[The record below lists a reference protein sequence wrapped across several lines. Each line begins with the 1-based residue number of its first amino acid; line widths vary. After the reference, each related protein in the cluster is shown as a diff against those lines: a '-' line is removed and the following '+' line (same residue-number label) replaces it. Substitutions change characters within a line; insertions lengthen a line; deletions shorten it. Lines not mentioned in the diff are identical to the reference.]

1 MFLTAFAPR
10 RAWPAAVAP
19 RVRWWPRAAGNKPS
33 FEVSFLV
40 ASAHRDVNLV
50 LGDDRPLPALQS
62 DVDQLL
68 SRFSTHLEVLL
79 RIVDVSAE
87 TNARFAR
94 MRRLGQLPRPLG
106 HLESRIHLVLAAESV
121 QELLAHVRDEG
132 ACLAGP
138 RRPRGWW
145 SFAHRFP
152 LSPVDVRWARDRE
165 EAHV

>member
-1 MFLTAFAPR
+1 MILTAFAPR
-10 RAWPAAVAP
+10 RARPAAAARVWWRP
-19 RVRWWPRAAGNKPS
+19 RTADNEPS
-33 FEVSFLV
+33 LEASSLV
-40 ASAHRDVNLV
+40 ARAHRDVNLV
-50 LGDDRPLPALQS
+50 LGDDRPLPDLQS

-87 TNARFAR
+87 TNTRFAR
-94 MRRLGQLPRPLG
+94 MRRLGQLPRPVG
-106 HLESRIHLVLAAESV
+106 HVESRIHLVLAAESV
-121 QELLAHVRDEG
+121 QELLAHVRAEG
-132 ACLAGP
+132 ACPAGP

-152 LSPVDVRWARDRE
+152 LSPVDGRWARDRE